1 MRSVFVI
8 SKDIVSASIVE
19 RNLKEEH
26 DVTLFATIQSSL
38 EHLYNT
44 IPDLLVID
52 ITDNEPRTVDLLNKL
67 KGDPLFNQF
76 PVLAIVKDDLSTCD
90 WNRLAVEDYIRES
103 CIEAELK
110 TRASLCLARAER
122 VVEVSPLTKLPGN
135 IAITKQIQARID
147 SGNPFALAYTDIDY
161 FKPFNDRYGFSRGD
175 EIIKMVGRLILNA
188 VKDKEPDTSFVGHIG
203 GDDFVFII
211 GYDLAEE
218 ASQTVINYF
227 DRLVP
232 TFYDPEDRARG
243 YVESVD
249 REGNRK
255 TYPIMSLS
263 IGVAHN
269 RFRKFTHYGQV
280 AEIASEMKKFAK
292 RTPASCFRIDR
303 RKR

>member
-19 RNLKEEH
+19 RSLKEEH

-76 PVLAIVKDDLSTCD
+76 PVLVIVKDDLSTCD

-110 TRASLCLARAER
+110 TRVSLCLARAER

-147 SGNPFALAYTDIDY
+147 SGNPFALAYADIDY

-243 YVESVD
+243 HVESVD